1 MGYTNLKPTTMN
13 TTKWAAALSFAATLY
28 LTPQI
33 TYAQDSLFIIPK
45 PLVQLA
51 KKGHYIYTTNTDV
64 FASPDFKD
72 AAVLLKEHPY
82 LKFKEIKTLKNAK
95 YLPKQGVALLK
106 AAKDDTLAQ
115 DAYRLEITAD
125 RIVITAHQPQALLQG
140 ISTLRQ
146 IAYTRKDTKSL
157 PAVWIEDR
165 PAFGYRGLMLDVSR
179 HFLPL
184 TFLKKYIDLL
194 SLYKLNTFHWH
205 LTDGAGWRLE
215 IKKYPELSQFAAWRT
230 DASWKNWWNNGR
242 KYVEMGSS
250 NASGGFYT
258 AEQAKE
264 LIAYAAKRGITVIPE
279 IEMPAHSEEV
289 LAAYPNLSCYGLPY
303 KNSEFCIGNEDT
315 FKFLENVL
323 DEVLEIFPSKYIH
336 IGGDEADKTAWKQCP
351 KCQKVIK
358 DFDLTDE
365 HGLQS
370 YAIKRMEAYLSK
382 KGRKLIGWDEILE
395 GGLAP
400 DATVMSWRG
409 EKGGIEAANS
419 GHDVIMTPGSHLYLD
434 SYQTNP
440 IGQPESIGGYLPLK
454 KVYSYQPIPAE
465 IEPAKQ
471 KHILGVQANVW
482 AEYMPTSNQV
492 DYMVFPRAIALSEVA
507 WTPESRK
514 NWDDFQARLQK
525 HYRLLQQFNVN
536 YYPPSNNLSILSRFD
551 MANKVAQVTIN
562 SEQFQPEIRYTLDGS
577 MPTVN
582 SPLYKD
588 GISLNHTG
596 TVKAVIFKD
605 QLPIGKVQEL
615 EIDLHK
621 AIGKKVTYNNKY
633 SSNYPAQKELTLV
646 NGQAGDLTYGD
657 GQWQGFL
664 GDLDVTIDLENPQAL
679 QQLKMRY
686 MQLTGPGVYMPAY
699 VKVALS
705 NDGINFKAVPQID
718 NDVPYTDASLRF
730 KTFGFDLK
738 GNTARYIRITAKNEK
753 KGFMFSD
760 EIVVY

>member
-1 MGYTNLKPTTMN
+1 MN
-13 TTKWAAALSFAATLY
+13 IIKWVAALSFAATLY

-33 TYAQDSLFIIPK
+33 SIAQDSLFIIPK
-45 PLVQLA
+45 PLVQIA
-51 KKGHYIYTTNTDV
+51 KTGHYVYASKTEV

-72 AAVLLKEHPY
+72 AAMLLKEHPY
-82 LKFKEIKTLKNAK
+82 LKFDQVKTLKNVK
-95 YLPKQGVALLK
+95 HLPKQGVILLK
-106 AAKDDTLAQ
+106 ANKEDTLSPN
-115 DAYRLEITAD
+115 AYRLEITKNS
-125 RIVITAHQPQALLQG
+125 ITITAHQPEAILLG

-146 IAYTRKDTKSL
+146 ISYTRKDSKTL
-157 PAVWIEDR
+157 PAVWIEDQ

-184 TFLKKYIDLL
+184 SFLKKYIDLL

-215 IKKYPELSQFAAWRT
+215 IKKYPELTQFAAWRS
-230 DASWKNWWNNGR
+230 DASWKQWWNNGR
-242 KYVEMGSS
+242 KYAEMGSP
-250 NASGGFYT
+250 NAFGGFYT

-264 LIAYAAKRGITVIPE
+264 LIRYAAKRGITVIPE

-315 FKFLENVL
+315 FTFLQNVL

-351 KCQKVIK
+351 KCQKLIK
-358 DFDLTDE
+358 EHDLKDE

-370 YAIKRMEAYLSK
+370 YSIKRMEAYLSS

-409 EKGGIEAANS
+409 EKGGIEAANA

-440 IGQPESIGGYLPLK
+440 IGQPEAIGGYLPLQ
-454 KVYSYQPIPAE
+454 KVYSYQPIPKE
-465 IEPAKQ
+465 IDPAKQ
-471 KHILGVQANVW
+471 KHVLGVQANVW
-482 AEYMPTSNQV
+482 AEYMTTSNQV

-507 WTPESRK
+507 WTPVSSK
-514 NWDDFQARLQK
+514 NWDDFQNRLQK

-536 YYPPSNNLSILSRFD
+536 YYPPSNELSILSNFD
-551 MANKVAQVTIN
+551 MLRKVALVRIN
-562 SEQFQPEIRYTLDGS
+562 SEQFKPEIRYTLDGS
-577 MPTVN
+577 IPTAN
-582 SPLYKD
+582 SPLFTN
-588 GISLNHTG
+588 GLSLTQSG

-605 QLPIGKVQEL
+605 QVPAGKVQAL

-633 SSNYPAQKELTLV
+633 SDNYPAQKELTLV
-646 NGQAGDLTYGD
+646 NGQTGDLTYGD

-664 GDLDVTIDLENPQAL
+664 GDLDITIDLEKPDAL
-679 QQLKMRY
+679 QQVKMRF
-686 MQLTGPGVYMPAY
+686 MQLTGPGVYMPAH
-699 VKVALS
+699 VKIALS
-705 NDGINFKAVPQID
+705 NDGINFKPAQQVD
-718 NDVPYTDASLRF
+718 NDVPYTDDTLRF
-730 KTFGFDLK
+730 KTFLFDLK
-738 GNTARYIRITAKNEK
+738 GNTARYLRITAKNEK

-760 EIVVY
+760 EVVVY

>member
-1 MGYTNLKPTTMN
+1 MKI
-13 TTKWAAALSFAATLY
+13 TKWVAALSFATALY

-33 TYAQDSLFIIPK
+33 TVAQDSLFIIPK
-45 PLVQLA
+45 PLIQVA
-51 KKGHYIYTTNTDV
+51 KTGHYLYTPITEV
-64 FASPDFKD
+64 FASADFKD
-72 AAVLLKEHPY
+72 AATLLQEHPY
-82 LKFKEIKTLKNAK
+82 LKFNQVKTLKNIK
-95 YLPKQGVALLK
+95 HPPKQGIVLAK
-106 AAKDDTLAQ
+106 ASKEDTLAQ
-115 DAYRLEITAD
+115 NAYRLEITKD
-125 RIVITAHQPQALLQG
+125 RIMITAHQPQALLLG

-146 IAYTRKDTKSL
+146 IAYTRKDTKSI
-157 PAVWIEDR
+157 PAVWIEDH

-215 IKKYPELSQFAAWRT
+215 IKKYPELTQFAAWRS
-230 DASWKNWWNNGR
+230 DANWKNWWSNGR
-242 KYVEMGSS
+242 KYAEMGSP
-250 NASGGFYT
+250 AAFGGFYT

-264 LIAYAAKRGITVIPE
+264 LISYAAKRGITVIPE

-315 FKFLENVL
+315 FTFLQNVL

-358 DFDLTDE
+358 DHDLKDE

-370 YAIKRMEAYLSK
+370 YAIKRIEAFLTSR
-382 KGRKLIGWDEILE
+382 GRKMIGWDEILE

-440 IGQPESIGGYLPLK
+440 IGQPEAIGGYLPLK
-454 KVYSYQPIPAE
+454 KVYRYQPIPTE
-465 IEPAKQ
+465 IEPANR
-471 KHILGVQANVW
+471 KHVLGVQANVW

-492 DYMVFPRAIALSEVA
+492 DYMVFPRAIAVSEVA
-507 WTPESRK
+507 WTPASMK
-514 NWDDFQARLQK
+514 NWDDFQSRLQK
-525 HYRLLQQFNVN
+525 HYQLLQQFNVN
-536 YYPPSNNLSILSRFD
+536 YYPPSSELSIISKFD
-551 MANKVAQVTIN
+551 MTNKIAQVTIN
-562 SEQFQPEIRYTLDGS
+562 SEQFQPEIRYTLDGTT
-577 MPTVN
+577 PTVK
-582 SPLYKD
+582 SSLYQN
-588 GISLNHTG
+588 GISLTQTG

-605 QLPIGKVQEL
+605 QLPAGKVQEL
-615 EIDLHK
+615 KIDLHK
-621 AIGKKVTYNNKY
+621 AISKKVTYNNEY

-646 NGQAGDLTYGD
+646 NGQTGDLTYGD

-664 GDLDVTIDLENPQAL
+664 GDLDVTIDMENQQAL

-686 MQLTGPGVYMPAY
+686 MQLTGPGVYMPAN

-705 NDGINFKAVPQID
+705 TDGINFKTIQQVD

-730 KTFGFDLK
+730 KTFSFDLK
-738 GNTARYIRITAKNEK
+738 GNVARYIRITAKNEK

-760 EIVVY
+760 EVVVY

>member
-1 MGYTNLKPTTMN
+1 MN
-13 TTKWAAALSFAATLY
+13 TAKWVAALSFAATAY

-33 TYAQDSLFIIPK
+33 TIAQDSLFIIPK
-45 PLVQLA
+45 PRIQIA
-51 KKGHYIYTTNTDV
+51 KTGYYIYTRNTEV
-64 FASPDFKD
+64 LASAGFKD
-72 AAVLLKEHPY
+72 AAALLKEHPY
-82 LKFKEIKTLKNAK
+82 LKFDQVKTLKNAK
-95 YLPKQGVALLK
+95 NLPKKGLMLVM
-106 AAKDDTLAQ
+106 AAKEDTLAQ
-115 DAYRLEITAD
+115 NAYRLEITTD
-125 RIVITAHQPQALLQG
+125 RIVITAHQPQAILHG

-157 PAVWIEDR
+157 PAVWIEDQ
-165 PAFGYRGLMLDVSR
+165 PAFAYRGLMLDVSR

-215 IKKYPELSQFAAWRT
+215 IKKYPELTQFAAWRT
-230 DASWKNWWNNGR
+230 DANWKNWWNNGR
-242 KYVEMGSS
+242 KYAEMGSP
-250 NASGGFYT
+250 AAFGGFYT

-264 LIAYAAKRGITVIPE
+264 LISYAAKRGITVIPE

-315 FKFLENVL
+315 FTFLQNVL
-323 DEVLEIFPSKYIH
+323 DEVLAIFPSKYIH

-351 KCQKVIK
+351 KCQQVIK
-358 DFDLTDE
+358 DHDLKDE

-370 YAIKRMEAYLSK
+370 YAIKRMEAYLTS

-409 EKGGIEAANS
+409 ENGGIEAANA

-440 IGQPESIGGYLPLK
+440 IGQPEAIGGYLPLK
-454 KVYSYQPIPAE
+454 KVYSYQPVPAE
-465 IEPAKQ
+465 IDPAKK
-471 KHILGVQANVW
+471 KHVLGVQANLF

-492 DYMVFPRAIALSEVA
+492 DYMAFPRAIALSEVA
-507 WTPESRK
+507 WTPQTLK
-514 NWDDFQARLQK
+514 NWNDFQSRLQK

-536 YYPPSNNLSILSRFD
+536 YYPPSNNLSILSNFD
-551 MANKVAQVTIN
+551 MASKVAQVTIN
-562 SEQFQPEIRYTLDGS
+562 SEQFEPEIRYTLDGS
-577 MPTVN
+577 TPTIN
-582 SPLYKD
+582 SSLYKA
-588 GISLNHTG
+588 GISLTQSG

-605 QLPIGKVQEL
+605 QVPAGKIQEL

-621 AIGKKVTYNNKY
+621 AIGKKVTYHKKY

-646 NGQAGDLTYGD
+646 NGQTGDLTYGD
-657 GQWQGFL
+657 GQWQGIL
-664 GDLDVTIDLENPQAL
+664 GDLDITIDLENPEAL

-705 NDGINFKAVPQID
+705 TDGINFKMLPQVD
-718 NDVPYTDASLRF
+718 NDVPDTDASLRF
-730 KTFGFDLK
+730 KTFVFDLK
-738 GNTARYIRITAKNEK
+738 GNTARYLRITAKNDK
-753 KGFMFSD
+753 KGFMFTD
-760 EIVVY
+760 EVVVY

>member
-1 MGYTNLKPTTMN
+1 MN

-51 KKGHYIYTTNTDV
+51 KKGHYIYTTHTDV
-64 FASPDFKD
+64 FANPDFKE
-72 AAVLLKEHPY
+72 AAALLKEHPY
-82 LKFKEIKTLKNAK
+82 LKFEEVKILKNGK
-95 YLPKQGVALLK
+95 HLPKQGVALLK
-106 AAKDDTLAQ
+106 AAKDDPLAQ
-115 DAYRLEITAD
+115 DAYRLEITPY

-184 TFLKKYIDLL
+184 SFLKKYVDLL
-194 SLYKLNTFHWH
+194 SIYKLNTFHWH

-215 IKKYPELSQFAAWRT
+215 IKKYPELTRFAAWRT

-242 KYVEMGSS
+242 KYVEMGNP

-258 AEQAKE
+258 AEQARE

-465 IEPAKQ
+465 IELAKQ

-514 NWDDFQARLQK
+514 NWDDFQARLQQ

-536 YYPPSNNLSILSRFD
+536 YYPPSNNLSILSSFD
-551 MANKVAQVTIN
+551 MASKLARVTIN
-562 SEQFQPEIRYTLDGS
+562 SEQFQPEIRYTIDGS
-577 MPTVN
+577 IPTVN
-582 SPLYKD
+582 SPIYKD
-588 GISLNHTG
+588 GISLNHSG

-646 NGQAGDLTYGD
+646 NGQTGDLTYGD

-705 NDGINFKAVPQID
+705 NDGISFKALPQID
-718 NDVPYTDASLRF
+718 NDVPYTDDSLRF
-730 KTFGFDLK
+730 KTFIFDLK
-738 GNTARYIRITAKNEK
+738 GHTARYLRITAKNEK

>member
-1 MGYTNLKPTTMN
+1 MN
-13 TTKWAAALSFAATLY
+13 ITKCVAVLSFVLTLY

-33 TYAQDSLFIIPK
+33 TVAQDSLFIIPK
-45 PLVQLA
+45 PKIQIGGT
-51 KKGHYIYTTNTDV
+51 GHYLYTSKTEV
-64 FASPDFKD
+64 FASADFKN
-72 AAVLLKEHPY
+72 AVELLREHPY
-82 LKFKEIKTLKNAK
+82 LKFNQVKTLKNVK
-95 YLPKQGVALLK
+95 HIPKQGIVLAK
-106 AAKDDTLAQ
+106 ATKEDTLTQ
-115 DAYRLEITAD
+115 NAYRLEITKD
-125 RIVITAHQPQALLQG
+125 RILITAHQSEALLHG

-157 PAVWIEDR
+157 PAVWIEDQ

-194 SLYKLNTFHWH
+194 SLYKINTFHWH

-215 IKKYPELSQFAAWRT
+215 IKKYPELTQFAAWRS
-230 DASWKNWWNNGR
+230 DASWKDWWNNDR
-242 KYVEMGSS
+242 KYVEMGSP
-250 NASGGFYT
+250 AAFGGFYT
-258 AEQAKE
+258 ADQAKE
-264 LIAYAAKRGITVIPE
+264 LILYAAKRGVTVIPE

-289 LAAYPNLSCYGLPY
+289 LATYPNLSCYGLPY
-303 KNSEFCIGNEDT
+303 KNSEFCIGNQDT
-315 FKFLENVL
+315 FTFLQNVL

-358 DFDLTDE
+358 DHNLKDE

-370 YAIKRMEAYLSK
+370 YAIKRIEAFLTS

-440 IGQPESIGGYLPLK
+440 IGQPEAIGGYLPLE
-454 KVYSYQPIPAE
+454 KVYSYQPIPADVA
-465 IEPAKQ
+465 PAKR
-471 KHILGVQANVW
+471 KHIIGVQANVW
-482 AEYMPTSNQV
+482 LEYMSTANQV
-492 DYMVFPRAIALSEVA
+492 DYMVFPRAIALSEVG
-507 WTPESRK
+507 WTPQSRK
-514 NWDDFQARLQK
+514 NWHDFHSRLQK
-525 HYRLLQQFNVN
+525 HYQLLQQFNVN
-536 YYPPSNNLSILSRFD
+536 YYPPSNKLSILSSFD
-551 MANKVAQVTIN
+551 MANKIAQVKIS
-562 SEQFQPEIRYTLDGS
+562 SEQFKPEIRYTLDGAT
-577 MPTVN
+577 PTVK
-582 SPLYKD
+582 SPLYQD
-588 GISLNHTG
+588 GTFLMQTG
-596 TVKAVIFKD
+596 TVKAQIFKN
-605 QLPIGKVQEL
+605 QLPMGKVQEL

-621 AIGKKVTYNNKY
+621 AIGKKVTYNKRY
-633 SSNYPAQKELTLV
+633 SSQYPAQKELTLV
-646 NGQAGDLTYGD
+646 NGQTGDLTYGD

-664 GDLDVTIDLENPQAL
+664 GDLDITIDLENQQAL
-679 QQLKMRY
+679 RQLKMTY
-686 MQLTGPGVYMPAY
+686 MQLIGPGVYMPAN

-705 NDGINFKAVPQID
+705 TDGINFKTVQQID

-730 KTFGFDLK
+730 KTFIFDLK
-738 GNTARYIRITAKNEK
+738 GNAARYVRITAKNEK

-760 EIVVY
+760 EVVVY

>member
-1 MGYTNLKPTTMN
+1 M
-13 TTKWAAALSFAATLY
+13 TKWVSTLSFAAILY
-28 LTPQI
+28 LTPQNI
-33 TYAQDSLFIIPK
+33 SAQDSLFIIPK
-45 PLVQLA
+45 PLVQLT
-51 KKGHYIYTTNTDV
+51 KPGHYTYSTQTEV
-64 FASPDFKD
+64 FASADFKD
-72 AAVLLKEHPY
+72 AAELLHEHPY
-82 LKFKEIKTLKNAK
+82 LKFSKVKQLKNAK
-95 YLPKQGVALLK
+95 HLPNQGVILLK
-106 AAKDDTLAQ
+106 AAKQDTLAQ
-115 DAYRLEITAD
+115 DAYRLEVTSD
-125 RIVITAHQPQALLQG
+125 RIVITAHQPQALLHG

-146 IAYTRKDTKSL
+146 ISYTRKDHKSL

-165 PAFGYRGLMLDVSR
+165 PAFGYRGLMLDASR
-179 HFLPL
+179 HFLPI

-215 IKKYPELSQFAAWRT
+215 IKKYPELTNFAAWRT
-230 DASWKNWWNNGR
+230 DANWKSWWNNGR
-242 KYVEMGSS
+242 KYAEIGSP
-250 NASGGFYT
+250 AAFGGYYT
-258 AEQAKE
+258 AEQAKD
-264 LIAYAAKRGITVIPE
+264 LVHYAAKRGITVIPE

-315 FKFLENVL
+315 FKFLQNVL

-351 KCQKVIK
+351 KCQRLIK
-358 DFDLTDE
+358 DLNLKDE

-370 YAIKRMEAYLSK
+370 YSIKRMETYLSS

-400 DATVMSWRG
+400 GATVMSWRG

-434 SYQTNP
+434 AYQTNP
-440 IGQPESIGGYLPLK
+440 IGQPEAIGGYLPLK
-454 KVYSYQPIPAE
+454 KVYSYQPVPPE
-465 IEPAKQ
+465 IDPEKQ
-471 KHILGVQANVW
+471 KHVLGVQANVW

-507 WTPESRK
+507 WTPAVHK
-514 NWDDFQARLQK
+514 NWDDFQSRLQK

-536 YYPPSNNLSILSRFD
+536 YYPPSNNLSILSQFD
-551 MANKVAQVTIN
+551 MVNKMANVTIN
-562 SEQFQPEIRYTLDGS
+562 SEQFQPEIRYTIDGS
-577 MPTVN
+577 MPTIN
-582 SPLYKD
+582 SLLYKD
-588 GISLNHTG
+588 GISLAKSG
-596 TVKAVIFKD
+596 KVKAVIFKD
-605 QLPIGKVQEL
+605 QHPLGAIQEL

-646 NGQAGDLTYGD
+646 NGQTGDLTYGD

-664 GDLDVTIDLENPQAL
+664 GDLDVTIDLENPIAL
-679 QQLKMRY
+679 QQVKMRF
-686 MQLTGPGVYMPAY
+686 MQLTGPGVYMPGN
-699 VKVALS
+699 VTISIS
-705 NDGINFKAVPQID
+705 NDGLNFKQIQQVD

-730 KTFGFDLK
+730 KTFIFDLK
-738 GNTARYIRITAKNEK
+738 GNTARYVRITAKNEK

-760 EIVVY
+760 EVVVY

>member
-1 MGYTNLKPTTMN
+1 M
-13 TTKWAAALSFAATLY
+13 
-28 LTPQI
+28 
-33 TYAQDSLFIIPK
+33 
-45 PLVQLA
+45 
-51 KKGHYIYTTNTDV
+51 
-64 FASPDFKD
+64 
-72 AAVLLKEHPY
+72 
-82 LKFKEIKTLKNAK
+82 KFDEVKTLKNAK
-95 YLPKQGVALLK
+95 RLPNQGVILAK
-106 AAKDDTLAQ
+106 ASKEDTLAQ
-115 DAYRLEITAD
+115 NAYRLEIAKD
-125 RIVITAHQPQALLQG
+125 RIVITAHQPQSLLHG

-157 PAVWIEDR
+157 PAVWIEDH

-184 TFLKKYIDLL
+184 AFLKKYIDLL
-194 SLYKLNTFHWH
+194 SLYKINTFHWH

-215 IKKYPELSQFAAWRT
+215 IKKYPELTQFAAWRSH
-230 DASWKNWWNNGR
+230 ANWKNWWNNGR
-242 KYVEMGSS
+242 KYAEMGSP
-250 NASGGFYT
+250 AAFGGFYT

-264 LIAYAAKRGITVIPE
+264 LISYAAKRGITVIPE

-289 LAAYPNLSCYGLPY
+289 LATYPNLSCYGLPY

-315 FKFLENVL
+315 FTFLQNVL

-358 DFDLTDE
+358 DHNLKDE

-370 YAIKRMEAYLSK
+370 YAIKRMGAFLTS

-434 SYQTNP
+434 YYQTNP
-440 IGQPESIGGYLPLK
+440 IGQPEAIGGYLPLK

-465 IEPAKQ
+465 IAPEKR

-482 AEYMPTSNQV
+482 AEYMPTANQV
-492 DYMVFPRAIALSEVA
+492 DYMVFPRAIALSEIA
-507 WTPESRK
+507 WTPVSRK
-514 NWDDFQARLQK
+514 NWDDFHSRLQK
-525 HYRLLQQFNVN
+525 HYQLLQRFNVN
-536 YYPPSNNLSILSRFD
+536 YYPPSNDLSILSNFE
-551 MANKVAQVTIN
+551 MVNKVGRITIS
-562 SEQFQPEIRYTLDGS
+562 SEQFQPEIRYTLDGTT
-577 MPTVN
+577 PTVK
-582 SPLYKD
+582 SPLYQD
-588 GISLNHTG
+588 WISLTQTG
-596 TVKAVIFKD
+596 TVKAVIFKN
-605 QLPIGKVQEL
+605 QLPAGKVQEL

-633 SSNYPAQKELTLV
+633 SDNYPAQKELTLV
-646 NGQAGDLTYGD
+646 NGQTGDLTYGD

-664 GDLDVTIDLENPQAL
+664 GDLDLTIDLENQQAL

-686 MQLTGPGVYMPAY
+686 MQLTGPGVYMPAN

-705 NDGINFKAVPQID
+705 IDGIHFKTIQQVD
-718 NDVPYTDASLRF
+718 NDVPYTDDSLRF
-730 KTFGFDLK
+730 KTFIFDLK
-738 GNTARYIRITAKNEK
+738 GNAARYIRITAKNEK

-760 EIVVY
+760 EVVVY